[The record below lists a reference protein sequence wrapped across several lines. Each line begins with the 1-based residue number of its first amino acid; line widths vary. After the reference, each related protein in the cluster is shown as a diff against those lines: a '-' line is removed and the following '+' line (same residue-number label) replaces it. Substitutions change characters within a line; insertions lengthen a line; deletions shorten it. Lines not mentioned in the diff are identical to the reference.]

1 MPDIFTLMKDSN
13 GYTKVNLLINL
24 GKLKFQKYNDQW
36 KAYDLNNPYQVLFYD
51 YADDGKMDLLIISE

>member
-1 MPDIFTLMKDSN
+1 MKDSN

-36 KAYDLNNPYQVLFYD
+36 KAHDLSNPHQALFYD